1 VTNKN
6 LDIQL
11 KKIICGMSNNE
22 ITNDDIYDQSNLI
35 DDLAFDSITIIEL
48 ILELEEVFQIEIED
62 AEVEYE
68 TLIIYEKLYNF
79 ISSKNT

>member
-1 VTNKN
+1 MTNKN